1 MLGDSPLEFPVRRTR
16 AGLVRRFSTTAAR
29 PSAVSAPCCPF
40 KVAAGLAK
48 DAQVST
54 VISQQKQAAKA
65 PVMEVFRSIQG
76 EGLYV
81 GEPQVL
87 VRLRGCPLRCNY
99 CDTPHSWALAG
110 SSGEA
115 PDPATPIPGTDGFAK
130 LEEWGE
136 AGWLT
141 PFQVTCAI
149 ASVEDG
155 RRRTISLTGG
165 EPLLWPEFIA
175 QFRSFLEPRRL
186 HLETAGAHPKA
197 LAKVVELCDHIS
209 LDLKLPGDLA
219 PPKPFGAK
227 SEGSTESKGD
237 VSWIA
242 NSIGEQSA
250 TRDSQVKEAPARER
264 SFGGPDVPSSEPVP
278 TSAAE
283 WSEVRREVLGIV
295 RERDACAKLVLTAQ
309 SSLDEVECVAND
321 LLQFAPDL
329 PVYVQPASRFGS
341 SEVPSAARVLQ
352 SVEIMLE
359 RNLTCRV
366 VPQVHRHLNLP

>member
-1 MLGDSPLEFPVRRTR
+1 
-16 AGLVRRFSTTAAR
+16 
-29 PSAVSAPCCPF
+29 
-40 KVAAGLAK
+40 
-48 DAQVST
+48 
-54 VISQQKQAAKA
+54 
-65 PVMEVFRSIQG
+65 MEVFRSIQG

-99 CDTPHSWALAG
+99 CDTPHSWALAD
-110 SSGEA
+110 SGGETQHA
-115 PDPATPIPGTDGFAK
+115 AVHPPAIDGFAK

-136 AGWLT
+136 SGWLT

-197 LAKVVELCDHIS
+197 LAKVAELCDHIS

-219 PPKPFGAK
+219 PPKPVGAK
-227 SEGSTESKGD
+227 GEGRSGSSKF
-237 VSWIA
+237 VNRVA
-242 NSIGEQSA
+242 NSIGERGA
-250 TRDSQVKEAPARER
+250 TRDSEQTQAPARER
-264 SFGGPDVPSSEPVP
+264 SLGGPDVPSSEPVP

-283 WSEVRREVLGIV
+283 WSLVRREVLGIV

-309 SSLDEVECVAND
+309 SSLDEVESAADD

-329 PVYVQPASRFGS
+329 PVYIQPASRFGS
-341 SEVPSAARVLQ
+341 SEAPPAARVQQ

-366 VPQVHRHLNLP
+366 VPQVHRHLILP